1 MQSAYV
7 LISCNPEDSDQIIS
21 SLENISGV
29 VEAKLVE
36 GPYDII
42 AKIEA
47 DSSEKLKEIISI
59 QLRRI
64 TKIRHTLTLT
74 SMQGAGIKS

>member
-1 MQSAYV
+1 M
-7 LISCNPEDSDQIIS
+7 
-21 SLENISGV
+21 NISGL

-42 AKIEA
+42 VKIEA

-64 TKIRHTLTLT
+64 NKIKHTLTLT
-74 SMQGAGIKS
+74 AMQDKQ

>member
-7 LISCNPEDSDQIIS
+7 LISCDPEDSDQIIS
-21 SLENISGV
+21 SLMIISGL

-42 AKIEA
+42 VKIQAEN
-47 DSSEKLKEIISI
+47 SEKLKEIISI

-64 TKIRHTLTLT
+64 GKIKHTLTLT
-74 SMQGAGIKS
+74 AM

>member
-21 SLENISGV
+21 SLMNISGL

-42 AKIEA
+42 VKIRAEN
-47 DSSEKLKEIISI
+47 SEKLKEIISI
-59 QLRRI
+59 ELRRI
-64 TKIRHTLTLT
+64 GKIKHTLTLT
-74 SMQGAGIKS
+74 AM

>member
-21 SLENISGV
+21 AVMNISGL

-42 AKIEA
+42 VKIEA

-64 TKIRHTLTLT
+64 NKIKHTLTLT
-74 SMQGAGIKS
+74 AMQDKH

>member
-21 SLENISGV
+21 AVMNISGL

-42 AKIEA
+42 VKIEA

-64 TKIRHTLTLT
+64 NKIKHTLTLT
-74 SMQGAGIKS
+74 AMQDKQ

>member
-1 MQSAYV
+1 M
-7 LISCNPEDSDQIIS
+7 
-21 SLENISGV
+21 NISGL

-42 AKIEA
+42 VKIQAEN
-47 DSSEKLKEIISI
+47 SEKLKEIISI

-64 TKIRHTLTLT
+64 GKIKHTLTLT
-74 SMQGAGIKS
+74 AM

>member
-7 LISCNPEDSDQIIS
+7 LISCDPEDSDQIIS
-21 SLENISGV
+21 AVMNLSGL

-42 AKIEA
+42 VKIEA

-64 TKIRHTLTLT
+64 NKIKHTLTLT
-74 SMQGAGIKS
+74 AMQDKP

>member
-1 MQSAYV
+1 MQSAYI
-7 LISCNPEDSDQIIS
+7 LISCNPEDSEQIIS
-21 SLENISGV
+21 SLMNISGL

-42 AKIEA
+42 VKIQAEN
-47 DSSEKLKEIISI
+47 SEKLKEIISI

-64 TKIRHTLTLT
+64 GKIKHTLTLT
-74 SMQGAGIKS
+74 AM

>member
-1 MQSAYV
+1 MQSAYI

-21 SLENISGV
+21 ALMNISGL

-42 AKIEA
+42 VKIEA

-64 TKIRHTLTLT
+64 NKIKHTLTLT
-74 SMQGAGIKS
+74 AMQDKQ

>member
-1 MQSAYV
+1 MQSAYI

-21 SLENISGV
+21 GLKNISGV

-42 AKIEA
+42 VKIEA

-64 TKIRHTLTLT
+64 SKIKHTLTLT
-74 SMQGAGIKS
+74 AMQV

>member
-29 VEAKLVE
+29 VEAQLVE

-42 AKIEA
+42 VKIEA
-47 DSSEKLKEIISI
+47 DSSEKLKEIISV

-64 TKIRHTLTLT
+64 NRIKHTLTLT
-74 SMQGAGIKS
+74 AMQV

>member
-21 SLENISGV
+21 ALMNISGL

-42 AKIEA
+42 VKIEA

-64 TKIRHTLTLT
+64 IKIKHTLTLT
-74 SMQGAGIKS
+74 AMEDKQ

>member
-7 LISCNPEDSDQIIS
+7 LISCDPEDSDQIIS
-21 SLENISGV
+21 AVMNISGL

-42 AKIEA
+42 VKIEA

-64 TKIRHTLTLT
+64 DKIKHTLTLT
-74 SMQGAGIKS
+74 AMQDKQ

>member
-7 LISCNPEDSDQIIS
+7 LISCDPEDSDQIIS
-21 SLENISGV
+21 AVMNISGL

-42 AKIEA
+42 VKIEA

-64 TKIRHTLTLT
+64 NKIKHTLTLT
-74 SMQGAGIKS
+74 AMQDKQ

>member
-21 SLENISGV
+21 ALMNISGL

-42 AKIEA
+42 VKIEA

-64 TKIRHTLTLT
+64 NKIKHTLTLT
-74 SMQGAGIKS
+74 AMQDKQ

>member
-21 SLENISGV
+21 ALMNISGL

-42 AKIEA
+42 VKIEA
-47 DSSEKLKEIISI
+47 DSSEKLKEILSI

-64 TKIRHTLTLT
+64 NKIKHTLTLT
-74 SMQGAGIKS
+74 AMQDKQ

>member
-7 LISCNPEDSDQIIS
+7 LISCDPEDSDQIIS
-21 SLENISGV
+21 AVMNLSGL

-42 AKIEA
+42 VKIEA

-64 TKIRHTLTLT
+64 DKIKHTLTLT
-74 SMQGAGIKS
+74 AMQDKP

>member
-1 MQSAYV
+1 MQSAYI
-7 LISCNPEDSDQIIS
+7 LISCDPEDSDQIIS
-21 SLENISGV
+21 AVMNISGL

-42 AKIEA
+42 MKIEA

-64 TKIRHTLTLT
+64 NKIKHTLTLT
-74 SMQGAGIKS
+74 AMQDK

>member
-7 LISCNPEDSDQIIS
+7 LISCNPEDSDRIIS
-21 SLENISGV
+21 AVMNISGL

-42 AKIEA
+42 VKIEA

-64 TKIRHTLTLT
+64 NKIKHTLTLT
-74 SMQGAGIKS
+74 AMQDKQ

>member
-7 LISCNPEDSDQIIS
+7 LISCDPEDSDQIIS
-21 SLENISGV
+21 AVMNLSGL

-42 AKIEA
+42 VKIEA

-59 QLRRI
+59 ELRRI
-64 TKIRHTLTLT
+64 NKIKHTLTLT
-74 SMQGAGIKS
+74 AMQDKQ

>member
-1 MQSAYV
+1 MQSAYI

-21 SLENISGV
+21 TVMNISGL

-42 AKIEA
+42 VKIEA

-64 TKIRHTLTLT
+64 NKIKHTLTLT
-74 SMQGAGIKS
+74 AMQDKQ

>member
-1 MQSAYV
+1 MQSAYI

-21 SLENISGV
+21 SLLNISGL

-42 AKIEA
+42 VKIQAEN
-47 DSSEKLKEIISI
+47 SEKLKEIISI

-64 TKIRHTLTLT
+64 GKIKHTLTLT
-74 SMQGAGIKS
+74 AM

>member
-1 MQSAYV
+1 MQSAYI
-7 LISCNPEDSDQIIS
+7 LISCNPEDSQQIIS
-21 SLENISGV
+21 SLLNISGL

-42 AKIEA
+42 VKIQAEN
-47 DSSEKLKEIISI
+47 SEKLKEIISI

-64 TKIRHTLTLT
+64 GKIKHTLTLT
-74 SMQGAGIKS
+74 AM

>member
-7 LISCNPEDSDQIIS
+7 LISCDPEDSDQIIS
-21 SLENISGV
+21 SLMNISGL

-42 AKIEA
+42 VKIQAEN
-47 DSSEKLKEIISI
+47 SEKLKEIISI
-59 QLRRI
+59 ELRRI
-64 TKIRHTLTLT
+64 GKIKHTLTLT
-74 SMQGAGIKS
+74 AM

>member
-7 LISCNPEDSDQIIS
+7 LISCDPEDSDQIIS
-21 SLENISGV
+21 AVMNISGL

-42 AKIEA
+42 MKVEA

-64 TKIRHTLTLT
+64 NKIKHTLTLT
-74 SMQGAGIKS
+74 AMQDKQ

>member
-21 SLENISGV
+21 AVTNISGL

-42 AKIEA
+42 LKIEA
-47 DSSEKLKEIISI
+47 DNSEKLKEIISI

-64 TKIRHTLTLT
+64 NKIKHTLTLT
-74 SMQGAGIKS
+74 AMQDKQ

>member
-7 LISCNPEDSDQIIS
+7 LISCNPEDSNQIIS
-21 SLENISGV
+21 ALMNISGL

-42 AKIEA
+42 VKIEA

-64 TKIRHTLTLT
+64 NKIKHTLTLT
-74 SMQGAGIKS
+74 AMQDKQ

>member
-21 SLENISGV
+21 ALMNISGL

-42 AKIEA
+42 VKIEA

-64 TKIRHTLTLT
+64 NKIKHTLTLT
-74 SMQGAGIKS
+74 AMEDKQ